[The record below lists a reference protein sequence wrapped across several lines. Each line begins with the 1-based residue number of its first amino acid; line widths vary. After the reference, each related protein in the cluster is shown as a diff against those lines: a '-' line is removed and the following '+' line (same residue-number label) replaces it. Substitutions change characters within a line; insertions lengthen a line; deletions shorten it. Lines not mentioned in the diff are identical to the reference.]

1 MGSIMPPWMTIAYSL
16 NGTKEFSGAANNP
29 VIIAWA
35 KKIGGWIASFYK
47 QDSIPW
53 CGLFVGHCVKEAG
66 FPVDQDALSALGWA
80 DYGQPCHPCV
90 GAIMVFSRSG
100 GGHVGFYVGE
110 DDDAFHILGGNQS
123 DMVNVARVA
132 KARHV
137 ATRWPKDFPLS
148 TSGRVILSSSKPLSR
163 NEA

>member
-1 MGSIMPPWMTIAYSL
+1 MKIAYSL
-16 NGTKEFSGAANNP
+16 NGTKEFAGSANNP
-29 VIIAWA
+29 KIIDWA
-35 KKIGGWIASFYK
+35 KKIGGWIGRFYK

-53 CGLFVGHCVKEAG
+53 CGLFVGHCVRAAG
-66 FPVDQDALSALGWA
+66 FPVDQDALSALSWS

-90 GAIMVFSRSG
+90 GAIMVFKRSG

-110 DDDAFHILGGNQS
+110 DKDAFHILGGNQS
-123 DMVNVARVA
+123 DMVCISRID

-137 ATRWPKDFPLS
+137 ATRWPNGTPLS
-148 TSGRVILSSSKPLSR
+148 TSGRVILSSKAPLSR